1 MPPPPGPS
9 RSPTARAPVRLR
21 GASAPGQAPP
31 GWPVDVP
38 PPGADGWQA
47 RAASWLL
54 DVCPPDYRGHPVLA
68 RQPRVLARLAVLHA
82 SAQLDGLRRAV
93 ATLRADLSDV
103 VGPRVVDEALAALEA
118 ERVRLLAVEEGAV
131 LVERALAGARVVPSL

>member
-1 MPPPPGPS
+1 M
-9 RSPTARAPVRLR
+9 RLR
-21 GASAPGQAPP
+21 GGQPSGHVPVGWPP
-31 GWPVDVP
+31 GVP
-38 PPGADGWQA
+38 PPGVEGWQG
-47 RAASWLL
+47 RAVSWLL

-93 ATLRADLSDV
+93 ATVRADLSDA
-103 VGPRVVDEALAALEA
+103 VGPRVVDEALAALES

-131 LVERALAGARVVPSL
+131 LVERALAGAQVVPSL